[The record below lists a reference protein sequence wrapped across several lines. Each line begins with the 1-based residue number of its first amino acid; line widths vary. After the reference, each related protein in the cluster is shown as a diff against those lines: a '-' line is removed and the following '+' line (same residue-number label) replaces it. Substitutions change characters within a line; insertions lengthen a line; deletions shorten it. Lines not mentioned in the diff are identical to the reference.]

1 MSGPGRQGRGPRST
15 DTAVRIRPF
24 PDGYLRLCMMH
35 HIAVAIWCIMCT
47 VCRVSGT
54 AHDQTDPSGGFRG
67 ADRPRARPALAAA
80 EMITLLAAGTGIWR
94 EVTSQRPGP
103 RQLPR
108 PARAALAT
116 AAMWTIWVLAYL
128 TGMSGVSW
136 LAAYHRGGAGGLSA
150 AADQQV
156 TAAIL
161 WAVPALCFLPAVYV
175 TVMAWLSGPAGSGR
189 PAGSGGTPPA
199 APGHREAGAHRAPGY
214 PAASARPGTG
224 RPRAS
229 HNVLDPAAD
238 QPPVHRVRGDQ
249 PGEHADMQEEPER
262 GGAGGQVRG
271 GKQHQLRDAPPPKAP
286 AVLTCRVQLV
296 GR

>member
-1 MSGPGRQGRGPRST
+1 VPTVLARARQWPGIAGLILVTVVLVPPVAGYARQFAFVQALQFVIFAVACPALLALGTPWRTRAPARGPGVAGIPRRPGT
-15 DTAVRIRPF
+15 RAAIRLAVFGALAIAW
-24 PDGYLRLCMMH
+24 RLP
-35 HIAVAIWCIMCT
+35 
-47 VCRVSGT
+47 GT
-54 AHDQTDPSGGFRG
+54 LDAL
-67 ADRPRARPALAAA
+67 ARTPALAAA

-175 TVMAWLSGPAGSGR
+175 TVMAWLAGPAGSGH
-189 PAGSGGTPPA
+189 PAGSGGTPPGG
-199 APGHREAGAHRAPGY
+199 P
-214 PAASARPGTG
+214 RPPRGW
-224 RPRAS
+224 RAS
-229 HNVLDPAAD
+229 RTRLPGGFRQAGHWPPA
-238 QPPVHRVRGDQ
+238 RF
-249 PGEHADMQEEPER
+249 
-262 GGAGGQVRG
+262 
-271 GKQHQLRDAPPPKAP
+271 
-286 AVLTCRVQLV
+286 T
-296 GR
+296 